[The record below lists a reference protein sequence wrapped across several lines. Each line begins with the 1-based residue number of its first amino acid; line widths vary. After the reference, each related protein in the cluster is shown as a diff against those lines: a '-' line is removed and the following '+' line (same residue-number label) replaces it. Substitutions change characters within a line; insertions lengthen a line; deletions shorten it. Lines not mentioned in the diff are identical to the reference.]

1 MQCGPASSP
10 STQASHLPRH
20 AMRDHARTAAP
31 CSPLVGPALLG
42 VRRRQPHPVLGMH
55 RFPLA
60 VALEA
65 LFVVGAAA
73 VATFYNAGLHSG
85 ADPYTLYDEQTGLYH
100 AYSTSG
106 QDPGWLFAIY
116 TSPDLSTWTRR
127 PGGAMQACTHNG
139 TALQTG
145 QVCWAKDWQVRML
158 QSRAACRSGEG

>member
-1 MQCGPASSP
+1 MLAARRTGDPRCP
-10 STQASHLPRH
+10 SQ
-20 AMRDHARTAAP
+20 TA
-31 CSPLVGPALLG
+31 
-42 VRRRQPHPVLGMH
+42 HPVLGMH

-127 PGGAMQACTHNG
+127 PGGAMRACTHNG

-145 QVCWAKDWQVRML
+145 QVCWAKDWQVRTRGGGL
-158 QSRAACRSGEG
+158 QVRRGLTAWLAVGSRSVPQCSHWVVLSLLWRSAA